1 MQLTEGR
8 ANGRGVRVSR
18 CCREGGADHSRL
30 MSDDEQKRKP
40 WFKFWPSD
48 WLGDEK
54 LRVCSLA
61 ARGFWIECLA
71 LMHKAEPY
79 GHLLVNGIAPTMQ
92 ELGKLVAATAGET
105 SRMLDELK
113 TKGVCSVTD
122 AGVIFSR
129 RMVRDK
135 AKEQKASADGKRGGN
150 PVLKNTDKST
160 LKGAVNGSH
169 KHTRTDARVPDSI
182 FQNSQVQEHRA
193 EDVAEC
199 AQPVEKPSHSHLCAL
214 VREEWK
220 AGRVGSGDD
229 VEDMEHL
236 KTRAARLKLAYTAE
250 ALRKAIDAVQHG
262 RKARAS

>member
-1 MQLTEGR
+1 MPE
-8 ANGRGVRVSR
+8 
-18 CCREGGADHSRL
+18 
-30 MSDDEQKRKP
+30 DEQKRKP

-61 ARGFWIECLA
+61 ARGLWVECLA

-79 GHLLVNGIAPTMQ
+79 GHLLVNGAAPTLQ

-113 TKGVCSVTD
+113 TKGVYSVTE

-135 AKEQKASADGKRGGN
+135 AREQKASADGKRGGN
-150 PVLKNTDKST
+150 PVLTNTNKPT
-160 LKGAVNGSH
+160 LKGDVNGIH
-169 KHTRTDARVPDSI
+169 KLTRTDARVPDSI
-182 FQNSQVQEHRA
+182 FQNSQVQEHRD

-199 AQPVEKPSHSHLCAL
+199 VEPVEIKPKQLAAL
-214 VREEWK
+214 VRDEWK
-220 AGRVGSGDD
+220 AYEQSGRQFEDVTDLSEHMKNVAAKAGIPYDGPSIAAAIRGVGGSNG
-229 VEDMEHL
+229 
-236 KTRAARLKLAYTAE
+236 KRLP
-250 ALRKAIDAVQHG
+250 
-262 RKARAS
+262 